1 MPARRLMVLILA
13 TAVTFLAFAA
23 ASSGFRVP
31 VTRRF
36 VNTGPLTR
44 GLTLVS
50 FDASSVGRNTVAIT
64 PEFVTGWPG
73 TSAPQDGSIF
83 VDLQLAC
90 DPGTTPPL
98 FAFFVRKGRLGG
110 RDIPVHHNRLVYRA
124 VAYNGIVHEG
134 HIVFTAHFT
143 KKGRVATG
151 TVRVWGAK
159 LQDNEAGTLTHCDTD
174 PGGKP
179 KNRGKPYKWRLVGA
193 LGS

>member
-1 MPARRLMVLILA
+1 MRARRLRLLILA
-13 TAVTFLAFAA
+13 TVMTSLVLVAATSAFQ
-23 ASSGFRVP
+23 SS

-36 VNTGPLTR
+36 VNTGPLTT
-44 GLTLVS
+44 GLTEVS

-90 DPGTTPPL
+90 DPGTTSPM
-98 FAFFVRKGRLGG
+98 FAFFQRQGRFGQS
-110 RDIPVHHNRLVYRA
+110 DIPVHHNRLVYRA

-143 KKGRVATG
+143 KKGTVATG
-151 TVRVWGAK
+151 TVRVWGAT
-159 LQDNEAGTLTHCDTD
+159 LQDAEAGTLTNCDTD
-174 PGGKP
+174 PGGNP
-179 KNRGKPYKWRLVGA
+179 KNRGKPYKWRLVG
-193 LGS
+193 GIGG